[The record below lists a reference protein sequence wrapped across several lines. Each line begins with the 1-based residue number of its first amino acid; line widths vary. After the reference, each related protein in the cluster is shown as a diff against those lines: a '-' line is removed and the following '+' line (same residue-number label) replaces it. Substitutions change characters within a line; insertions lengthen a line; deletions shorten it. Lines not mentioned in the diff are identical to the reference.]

1 MSKITHVS
9 KRTILI
15 ICLVIVAILIPTTYF
30 VIQNSKSNEID
41 TLQDDNS
48 DDFNFKLNFNTNGK
62 DQIDTYKGT
71 FTKDLV
77 MDGTKTIEFKIPDNI
92 KNDICNLMVDIDI
105 MSFPETLK
113 VEGMGVTPSCDY
125 KLTVTIKGKTKTIV
139 WNEGFYTDMTT
150 NLPKD
155 NVNFLK
161 LVKHIS
167 DYIYST
173 DEYKNMPK
181 ANGGYD

>member
-1 MSKITHVS
+1 MSKITHGS

-15 ICLVIVAILIPTTYF
+15 ICLVITAILIPTTYLI
-30 VIQNSKSNEID
+30 IQNIKSNKTD
-41 TLQDDNS
+41 TFQYENS
-48 DDFNFKLNFNTNGK
+48 DDFNFKLNFNTYGK

-77 MDGTKTIEFKIPDNI
+77 MDGTKTIEFKIPDNV
-92 KNDICNLMVDIDI
+92 KNNIYNLMKDINI
-105 MSFPETLK
+105 MSFPDTLEVK
-113 VEGMGVTPSCDY
+113 GMGVTPSCDY
-125 KLTVTIKGKTKTIV
+125 KLTVTINGKTKTIV
-139 WNEGFYTDMTT
+139 WNEGFYADMTD
-150 NLPKD
+150 NLPKA

>member
-1 MSKITHVS
+1 MFKLIRRS
-9 KRTILI
+9 KRAVII
-15 ICLVIVAILIPTTYF
+15 ICLVLFAVLLSVTF
-30 VIQNSKSNEID
+30 LVIQNNKSKDISN
-41 TLQDDNS
+41 LYSANL
-48 DDFNFKLNFNTNGK
+48 DDFNFKLNFNTYGK

-77 MDGTKTIEFKIPDNI
+77 IDGTKTIDFKIPDSV
-92 KNDICNLMVDIDI
+92 KKDIYKMMMDIDI
-105 MSFPETLK
+105 MSFPNSLK
-113 VEGMGVTPSCDY
+113 VEGMSVTPSFDY
-125 KLTVTIKGKTKTIV
+125 KLTVTINGKTKTIV
-139 WNEGFYTDMTT
+139 WNEGFYTDMNT

-167 DYIYST
+167 DYIHST
-173 DEYKNMPK
+173 EEYKNMPQ

>member
-9 KRTILI
+9 KRNVLI
-15 ICLVIVAILIPTTYF
+15 ICLVIFAILIPTTYLG
-30 VIQNSKSNEID
+30 IQNSKSNEID
-41 TLQDDNS
+41 TLQDENL
-48 DDFNFKLNFNTNGK
+48 DDFNFQLNFNTYGK
-62 DQIDTYKGT
+62 DQINTYKGT

-77 MDGTKTIEFKIPDNI
+77 MDGTKTIEFKIPDNV
-92 KNDICNLMVDIDI
+92 KNDIYNLMMDIDI
-105 MSFPETLK
+105 MSFPDTLK
-113 VEGMGVTPSCDY
+113 VEGMAVTPSCDY
-125 KLTVTIKGKTKTIV
+125 KLTVTIRGKTKVIV

-150 NLPKD
+150 NLPKA